1 MILEENANYFCFQ
14 YFWRNSAGKW
24 HKYNITLESNIF
36 TLKQYYMILEKC
48 IFIYY
53 FFFLLFKELNWQMT
67 LKQYNMILEK

>member
-1 MILEENANYFCFQ
+1 MQIIFVFNIFEGIQLANDI
-14 YFWRNSAGKW
+14 
-24 HKYNITLESNIF
+24 KYNITLESNIF

-48 IFIYY
+48 IFI